1 MANPTMQTVSEFNNP
16 NLEIMLTTDEIR
28 ARINELGAQ
37 ITQDYAGRKPLL
49 LGVLK
54 GATLFLSDLI
64 RAVDLQLELDY
75 IAASSYGGGT
85 ESSGDVKID
94 KDSDVAVRGRDVIVI
109 EDIIDTGR
117 TLSLLLSL
125 LRARGAASVKLAA
138 LLDKPSRRV
147 VDVKVDYIGFTIP
160 DAFVVGYGLDFAE
173 RYRNLP
179 YIGVVKDPSA

>member
-1 MANPTMQTVSEFNNP
+1 MANPATQIESEFTNP
-16 NLEIMLTTDEIR
+16 NLEILLTAGQINV
-28 ARINELGAQ
+28 RIHELGAA
-37 ITQDYAGRKPLL
+37 ITSDYAGRKPLL

-54 GATLFLSDLI
+54 GATIFLSDLI
-64 RAVDLQLELDY
+64 RTIDLPLQLDFM
-75 IAASSYGGGT
+75 AASSYGSGT

-94 KDSDVAVRGRDVIVI
+94 KDSDVAVRGRDVIVV

-117 TLSLLLSL
+117 TLALLLNF

-147 VDVKVDYIGFTIP
+147 VKVEVDYIGFTIP
-160 DAFVVGYGLDFAE
+160 DAFVVGYGLDFDE

-179 YIGVVKDPSA
+179 YIGVVKDPNA

>member
-1 MANPTMQTVSEFNNP
+1 MQTVSEFNNP
-16 NLEIMLTTDEIR
+16 NLDIMLTADEIR

-54 GATLFLSDLI
+54 GATPFLSDLI

-75 IAASSYGGGT
+75 IAASSYGSGT

-94 KDSDVAVRGRDVIVI
+94 KDSDVAVRGRDVIVV

-117 TLSLLLSL
+117 TLSLLLHL

-147 VDVKVDYIGFTIP
+147 VDVNVDYIGFTIP